1 MTGRLLPLFLL
12 LVPLAASPAWA
23 QDAAATPPKDAPP
36 KDDWPCVQVLQ
47 PELSIGAMWPGDD
60 PTASGPAWRDDAV
73 IAALVDRVAPRRVPV
88 DEATAEIHRFAI
100 GFEGDRKAALTELFA
115 GVFETINTERGTII
129 RGIRRFNSRQE
140 ALAQRIEASTQALD
154 GVDPASTDMAV
165 AKQRQELEFQLSW
178 DQRVFDDRERLLP
191 AICDQ
196 PFVLERRMFALSRSI
211 QEEIGK

>member
-1 MTGRLLPLFLL
+1 MTNRLLPLFLL
-12 LVPLAASPAWA
+12 LVPLAASPAMA
-23 QDAAATPPKDAPP
+23 QDATPAKDAPV

-60 PTASGPAWRDDAV
+60 PTANGPAWRDDAV

-88 DEATAEIHRFAI
+88 DEATAEIHRFAA
-100 GFEGDRKAALTELFA
+100 GFEGDRKAALTEAFA

-196 PFVLERRMFALSRSI
+196 PFVLERRLFALSRTI

>member
-12 LVPLAASPAWA
+12 LVPLAASPARA
-23 QDAAATPPKDAPP
+23 QDAAATPP

-47 PELSIGAMWPGDD
+47 PELSVGAMWPGDD
-60 PTASGPAWRDDAV
+60 PTANGPAWRDDAV

-88 DEATAEIHRFAI
+88 DEATGEIHRFAA
-100 GFEGDRKAALTELFA
+100 GYDGDRKAALTELFA

-140 ALAQRIEASTQALD
+140 ALAKRIEASTQTLD
-154 GVDPASTDMAV
+154 GIDPASTDTAV
-165 AKQRQELEFQLSW
+165 ARQRQELEFQLSW

-196 PFVLERRMFALSRSI
+196 PFVLERRLFALSRTI

>member
-1 MTGRLLPLFLL
+1 MTGSARLLPALL
-12 LVPLAASPAWA
+12 ALASLVAAPAWA
-23 QDAAATPPKDAPP
+23 QDAP

-60 PTASGPAWRDDAV
+60 PTAGGPTWRDDAV
-73 IAALVDRVAPRRVPV
+73 IAALVERVAPRRVPV
-88 DEATAEIHRFAI
+88 DQATTEVHRFAV
-100 GFEGDRKAALTELFA
+100 GYEGDRKAALTELFA
-115 GVFETINTERGTII
+115 GVFETINTERGSII

-140 ALAQRIEASTQALD
+140 ALAKRIEASTQTLD
-154 GVDPASTDMAV
+154 GVDPASTDPAV
-165 AKQRQELEFQLSW
+165 ARQRQELEFQLSW

-196 PFVLERRMFALSRSI
+196 PFVLERRLFALSRTI

>member
-12 LVPLAASPAWA
+12 LVPLAASPALA
-23 QDAAATPPKDAPP
+23 QDAAPPKDAPA

-60 PTASGPAWRDDAV
+60 PTANGPAWRDDAV

-88 DEATAEIHRFAI
+88 DEATAEIHRFAT

-140 ALAQRIEASTQALD
+140 ALAQRIEASTQTLD

-165 AKQRQELEFQLSW
+165 ARQRQELEFQLSW

-196 PFVLERRMFALSRSI
+196 PFVLERRLFALSRTI

>member
-1 MTGRLLPLFLL
+1 MTGSARLLPALL
-12 LVPLAASPAWA
+12 ALASLAAVPAWA
-23 QDAAATPPKDAPP
+23 QDAPA

-60 PTASGPAWRDDAV
+60 PTAGGPAWRDDAV
-73 IAALVDRVAPRRVPV
+73 IAALVERVAPRRVPA
-88 DEATAEIHRFAI
+88 DQATTEIHRFAA
-100 GFEGDRKAALTELFA
+100 GYEGDRKAALTEVFA
-115 GVFETINTERGTII
+115 GVFETINTERGSII

-140 ALAQRIEASTQALD
+140 ALARRIEASTQTLD
-154 GVDPASTDMAV
+154 GVDPASTDPAV
-165 AKQRQELEFQLSW
+165 ARQRQELEFQLSW

-196 PFVLERRMFALSRSI
+196 PFVLERRLFALSRTI

>member
-1 MTGRLLPLFLL
+1 MTGSARLLPALL
-12 LVPLAASPAWA
+12 ALASLAAAPAWA
-23 QDAAATPPKDAPP
+23 QDAP

-60 PTASGPAWRDDAV
+60 PTAGGPTWRDDAV
-73 IAALVDRVAPRRVPV
+73 IAALVERVAPRRVPV
-88 DEATAEIHRFAI
+88 DQATTEVHRFAV
-100 GFEGDRKAALTELFA
+100 GYEGDRKAALTELFA
-115 GVFETINTERGTII
+115 GVFETINTERGSII

-140 ALAQRIEASTQALD
+140 ALAKRIEASTQTLD
-154 GVDPASTDMAV
+154 GVDPASTDPAV
-165 AKQRQELEFQLSW
+165 ARQRQELEFQLSW

-196 PFVLERRMFALSRSI
+196 PFVLERRLFALSRTI